1 MDIVIIPAYEPDG
14 ELITLTNRLSDEGFK
29 VLVVDDGSGEK
40 YSEIFSAAEKY
51 ATILKHEK
59 NKGKGAALKTAM
71 RHIRDCIPECEHF
84 ITCDADG
91 QHKVQDV
98 IRVRERLL
106 KGDKFVLTV
115 RERKTKIPFRSM
127 FGNNLSRIVYAL
139 LTNKYLSDNQ
149 SGLRGFA
156 REHIEWLCEVERDN
170 YDYEMNVLYYAS
182 KKGVRI
188 STIPIDAIY
197 IGNNES
203 SHFNPVKDTVR
214 IYKSLFKLA
223 SASFISFA
231 VIEVLILIS
240 TIFWGYRH
248 LMFSL
253 PSAAAI
259 GYLITIILNRFVFFR
274 HTKCYDY
281 LTILIY
287 TVIEYLFYYLLCTIF
302 MLSAPVIP
310 LWIAFNIVYIFCIPL
325 RYYLHKFIFIA
336 SKPHD

>member
-14 ELITLTNRLSDEGFK
+14 ELIALTQRLSGEGFE
-29 VLVVDDGSGEK
+29 VLIVDDGSGEN
-40 YSEIFSAAEKY
+40 YAEIFSAAKKN
-51 ATILKHEK
+51 ATILTHNK

-71 RHIRDCIPECEHF
+71 RHIRDNIPECQHF

-91 QHKVQDV
+91 QHRVEDV
-98 IRVRERLL
+98 VRVRERLL

-115 RERKTKIPFRSM
+115 RERKTKIPFRSK

-149 SGLRGFA
+149 SGLRGFS
-156 REHIEWLCEVERDN
+156 RDHIEWLCEVERDN

-203 SHFNPVKDTVR
+203 SHFNPVKDTIR

-223 SASFISFA
+223 RASFISFA
-231 VIEVLILIS
+231 VVEILILAA
-240 TIFWGYRH
+240 TIFWGYGH

-259 GYLITIILNRFVFFR
+259 GYLVNVILNKYMVFR
-274 HTKCYDY
+274 RTRCYDY
-281 LTILIY
+281 LSTLIY

-302 MLSAPVIP
+302 MLALPIVP
-310 LWIAFNIVYIFCIPL
+310 LWVSFNMVYIFCIPL

-336 SKPHD
+336 SRPHD

>member
-1 MDIVIIPAYEPDG
+1 MDVVIIPAYEPDG
-14 ELITLTNRLSDEGFK
+14 ELITLTERLAGEGFS

-40 YSEIFSAAEKY
+40 YADIFKAASKNAEIL
-51 ATILKHEK
+51 THEK
-59 NKGKGAALKTAM
+59 NLGKGAALKTAM
-71 RHIRDCIPECEHF
+71 RHIRDNLPECQFF

-91 QHKVQDV
+91 QHRVEDV
-98 IRVRERLL
+98 IRVRERLY

-115 RERKTKIPFRSM
+115 RERKTKIPFRSK

-149 SGLRGFA
+149 SGLRGFS
-156 REHIEWLCEVERDN
+156 REHIDWLCEVERDK

-203 SHFNPVKDTVR
+203 SHFNPVKDTIR

-223 SASFISFA
+223 RGSFISFA
-231 VIEVLILIS
+231 VVEVLILLA
-240 TIFWGYRH
+240 TIFWGYNH

-259 GYLITIILNRFVFFR
+259 GYLVTIILNKFVFFR
-274 HTKCYDY
+274 HTRCYDY
-281 LTILIY
+281 LSILIY
-287 TVIEYLFYYLLCTIF
+287 TVIEYLFYYLMCTIF
-302 MLSAPVIP
+302 MPSVDAVP
-310 LWIAFNIVYIFCIPL
+310 LWVAFNIVYIFCIPL
-325 RYYLHKFIFIA
+325 KYYLHKFIFIA
-336 SKPHD
+336 SRPHD